1 MLLADAA
8 LSATFGLLIV
18 FLIGFPALVTGL
30 IVYSIVQALGERA
43 ENQRHGGRWGRR
55 ALEAREAE
63 RQV

>member
-30 IVYSIVQALGERA
+30 IAYSIAQALGERA
-43 ENQRHGGRWGRR
+43 ENQRHQGCWGRR
-55 ALEAREAE
+55 ALQAREE
-63 RQV
+63 GRRI